1 MSLVALAA
9 LGALLLYLALRV
21 ARMKRRSLP
30 FVLAYPLFVLILLGG
45 SAAIFVVASHSAVW
59 AGLDGEN
66 PRALIG
72 IYGMTAVGA
81 LVLWF
86 VARRA
91 IR

>member
-1 MSLVALAA
+1 MSPIALVA

-21 ARMKRRSLP
+21 GRMKRSLP
-30 FVLAYPLFVLILLGG
+30 FVFAYPLFVIILLGG
-45 SAAIFVVASHSAVW
+45 SAAIFVGATHSVVRL
-59 AGLDGEN
+59 GLDGED

-72 IYGMTAVGA
+72 VYAATAVGA